1 MSELNTRIQNKHD
14 TEANWTT
21 AGNASSPFIPFKGE
35 IIIYDPDSNYS
46 YPRVKVGDGSTS
58 INNLN
63 FISDACVSKS
73 GDTMTG
79 TLTVPTINEAN
90 TSTTVAINVGTN
102 ANSYF
107 QTKKLRGQG
116 DASTYNHAIDFGYS
130 GHDRIDFYEYGGT
143 FNFWANRGST
153 KLEGDANR
161 VASLQSGKLVERGN
175 TLTYPGKSGTIA
187 LTDDIATAVEE
198 AKSEIADNY
207 VTLATKQTISGQK
220 YTTQRLVYR
229 DSSQASSLPS
239 GYQPATVVLAGIGVD
254 TGIQVSS
261 LTLPIIETTFKFGTY
276 GDYDWFGTTDVS
288 SPTILFNV
296 NSSLG
301 TCYVRWGRTGSC
313 NGQTI
318 YSSVANSTAF
328 NTYKIE
334 SLTTSQHDFYVNGTL
349 VTTETNTASFTH
361 TGNLLIGRGR
371 TTPTATWKTF
381 KLWDSGILLFEGI
394 GAYNESTKQYG
405 FYDIVSGTFKTTSGA
420 YGTIIGDE
428 NYVIQS
434 EVPTNVSQ
442 LTNDAGYT
450 TNKGTVTLV
459 GIKMNGEIKGTVTES
474 GIVDLGNVVTVA
486 PIVNDGKLTIQ
497 AEGTP
502 LGTFTA
508 NQSTDTTVNIT
519 ASSLGLSGSMKFIGT
534 TTTQIA
540 EGSTTNPITIK
551 SVSVTAAEGNVTIY
565 NHKEFLWTND
575 AWEELGDESSYAYKS
590 VTITGTKGLEG
601 GGDLTTN
608 REIKHAVPTGAT
620 TTTSGFYKVATD
632 QFGHVTGTTVV
643 TKADITGLGIPGSDT
658 NTAHSHTAGT
668 GLSITGSGGISGT
681 TTYSLKTASSSEIG
695 GIKIGYT
702 TSGNNHKV
710 QLDSSNNAYVNIS
723 IDDGILE

>member
-1 MSELNTRIQNKHD
+1 
-14 TEANWTT
+14 
-21 AGNASSPFIPFKGE
+21 
-35 IIIYDPDSNYS
+35 
-46 YPRVKVGDGSTS
+46 
-58 INNLN
+58 
-63 FISDACVSKS
+63 
-73 GDTMTG
+73 MTG
-79 TLTVPTINEAN
+79 TLNVPTINSKN
-90 TSTTVAINVGTN
+90 TSTAVSIATGTN

-107 QTKKLRGQG
+107 QAQKFRGQG
-116 DASTYNHAIDFGYS
+116 DASTYNHAIDFGYA
-130 GHDRIDFYEYGGT
+130 GHDQIDFYEYGGT
-143 FNFWANRGST
+143 FNFWANQGTT

-187 LTDDIATAVEE
+187 LTDNIATAVEE

-229 DSSQASSLPS
+229 DSSQASSLPF

-261 LTLPIIETTFKFGTY
+261 LTLPIIETTFKFGIY
-276 GDYDWFGTTDVS
+276 GDYDWFGTTNVS

-296 NSSLG
+296 DSSRG

-349 VTTETNTASFTH
+349 VTTETHTASFTH

-405 FYDIVSGTFKTTSGA
+405 FYDTVSSTFKTTSGA

-434 EVPTNVSQ
+434 EMPTNVSQ

-450 TNKGTVTLV
+450 TNKGTVTSV
-459 GIKMNGEIKGTVTES
+459 GIKMNGAIKGTVTES
-474 GIVDLGNVVTVA
+474 GTIDLGNVVTVA
-486 PIVNDGKLTIQ
+486 PTVNDGKLTIQ
-497 AEGTP
+497 AEGTT

-508 NQSTDTTVNIT
+508 NQSDNTTVNIT
-519 ASSLGLSGSMKFIGT
+519 AASLGLSGSMKFIGT
-534 TTTQIA
+534 TTTEIA

-551 SVSVTAAEGNVTIY
+551 GVEVTVVEGNVVIY
-565 NHKEFLWTND
+565 NHKEFLWTNG

-590 VTITGTKGLEG
+590 VTITGTGVLEG

-608 REIKHAVPTGAT
+608 REITHAKITTEKKKGNSFGTTKFLPWGGTFDAIGSQTADGYGHITSYTVTQYALPSLPTAENAITGITATASAPTFSGVEHTHSYDKVTGVQVTTLDGASLCWNENNRDVGVSTTESFKDATIT
-620 TTTSGFYKVATD
+620 TTATNVSSTTAEGTVTAPNITINDSG
-632 QFGHVTGTTVV
+632 
-643 TKADITGLGIPGSDT
+643 
-658 NTAHSHTAGT
+658 HTHT
-668 GLSITGSGGISGT
+668 LS
-681 TTYSLKTASSSEIG
+681 K
-695 GIKIGYT
+695 
-702 TSGNNHKV
+702 
-710 QLDSSNNAYVNIS
+710 
-723 IDDGILE
+723 